1 VGRKQVV
8 LVSPSETPRLYNE
21 LHVFSAIGDL
31 TDPGLDTSLHPLLNG
46 LRFEVVM
53 LEPGDALFI
62 PIGWWHQVR
71 SLDFSVSATY
81 TNFLWPNEGWQDH
94 PVKGAA

>member
-1 VGRKQVV
+1 V
-8 LVSPSETPRLYNE
+8 
-21 LHVFSAIGDL
+21 HVFSEIGDL
-31 TDPGLDTSLHPLLNG
+31 TDPNLDVAGRPLLDG
-46 LRFEVVM
+46 LRYEK
-53 LEPGDALFI
+53 LLLNPGDALFI

-81 TNFLWPNEGWQDH
+81 TNFIWPNEGWQDH